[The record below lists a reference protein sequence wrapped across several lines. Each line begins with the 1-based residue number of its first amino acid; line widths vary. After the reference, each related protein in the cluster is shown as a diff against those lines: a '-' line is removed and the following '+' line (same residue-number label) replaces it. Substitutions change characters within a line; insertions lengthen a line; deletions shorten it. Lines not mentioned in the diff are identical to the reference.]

1 MERAR
6 RARAWLIGIACA
18 GIALSHEFGYQV
30 ENPGMAQKVHVL
42 EETGHSYLPVF
53 VTLALVALVLGI
65 VGFLAHRIVGRTS
78 ATAPKEVFL
87 HTAIRLMGLQAAG
100 FLLLEVGE
108 RFLSGGGISLAD
120 SPVLPALMVHV
131 VLAVLGA
138 LLLSL
143 LARAVDAVMD
153 ALERFVSDDR
163 IETITTWTISSIV
176 VPAPLLLS
184 GGLGL
189 RGPPSTRL

>member
-1 MERAR
+1 MERVR

-87 HTAIRLMGLQAAG
+87 HTVMRLMGLQAAG

-108 RFLSGGGISLAD
+108 RFLSGGGITLAD

-131 VLAVLGA
+131 VLAILGA
-138 LLLSL
+138 VLLSL

-153 ALERFVSDDR
+153 AFERLVSGER
-163 IETITTWTISSIV
+163 SETTANWTISSIV
-176 VPAPLLLS
+176 VPAPILLS

-189 RGPPSTRL
+189 RGPPPSRL